1 MRSLL
6 NLSIIIKYFNNQP
19 PIPSFIRRFPQFSQD
34 DGHTQI
40 DVVLELSNIL
50 DISEVKNEIT
60 IIFTTTLS
68 WKDSRLK
75 YLFLKNVAEKNVINT
90 KVWVPKLTFLNM
102 KELLVHEKGN
112 LNVRKEGEMT
122 TNDRSELVMAETYEG
137 SENTITMIYRYQ
149 VKFICGF
156 KDIHLYP
163 FDEEICNLDLL
174 YGGAAPGLVDLR
186 PRRFSLNFKLSC
198 LK

>member
-1 MRSLL
+1 M
-6 NLSIIIKYFNNQP
+6 KYFYIQP
-19 PIPSFIRRFPQFSQD
+19 PFPSFIRRFPQFSQD

-40 DVVLELSNIL
+40 DVFLQLSNIL

-60 IIFTTTLS
+60 VIFTTTLN

-75 YLFLKNVAEKNVINT
+75 YLFLKNVEEKNVINS

-102 KELLVHEKGN
+102 KESLIHEKGN

-137 SENTITMIYRYQ
+137 SENTMTIIHHYKI
-149 VKFICGF
+149 KFICTFG
-156 KDIHLYP
+156 DIHLYP
-163 FDEEICNLDLL
+163 FDEEICNMDVL
-174 YGGAAPGLVDLR
+174 YGGAAPGLVDLI
-186 PRRFSLNFKLSC
+186 PRRFFFYKF
-198 LK
+198 